1 MLIFSNAFRTVFLV
15 QGSFTF
21 LDSWIFILFFRL
33 FFVQFNTIYNMIYFL
48 YLILNS
54 IMIKILLS
62 GNPIMM
68 ILRIIFFFIL
78 FKGRIIM
85 GEYVLFAVLTRQ
97 VRFASCEGF
106 RIKASFL
113 IFLWDLFLGVLIAW
127 MHLWEQLDWK
137 Y

>member
-113 IFLWDLFLGVLIAW
+113 IFLWDLFLGVLIAR
-127 MHLWEQLDWK
+127 MHLCEQLDWK